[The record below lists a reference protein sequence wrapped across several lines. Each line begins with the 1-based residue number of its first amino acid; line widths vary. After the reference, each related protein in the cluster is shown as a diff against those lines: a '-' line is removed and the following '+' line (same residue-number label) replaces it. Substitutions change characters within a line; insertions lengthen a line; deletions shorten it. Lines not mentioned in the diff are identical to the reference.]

1 MPSIR
6 VGFGSDYTL
15 KNQRVGIGT
24 DNPRAE
30 LDVRGTLKGD
40 FNITG
45 VSTLS
50 VYSGFAAQKQNITK
64 DSSIGFS
71 TTGIGTVGVT
81 SFISVNERETGF
93 LSLVG
98 EYNTLSED
106 LIVDE
111 GRIFEVST
119 TQNIGITTIGTQ
131 SVYVPSDSVVSAGTL
146 ESISVQSH
154 FSVPNG
160 GTSTRTADPV
170 EGMVRFNDDLNTLE
184 FWNGFEWRQFTVTG
198 ASGRG
203 VFAGGNTPTVV
214 STIQYVNISSL
225 GNSQDFGSLTAS
237 RVFTSGCSSSTRGL
251 YGGGLNPA
259 LVNIIEYITIAS
271 NSNSIDF
278 GDLFSPASGRYISA
292 SCSSSTRGIWAG
304 GYVPAAPAGYS
315 NVIDYVTIS
324 TIGNALDFG
333 DLIIPKMTSGF
344 SSPTRGIFSGGY
356 VPGST
361 ITQNMDFI
369 TISSTGNAV
378 LFGEMNVRRS
388 YSASL
393 SNSVRGIF
401 GGGVIVTPSSVIVN
415 TIDYVTIASTGNAIS
430 FGDMSQARRLVAGSS
445 TQIRGVFAG
454 GGTSVPASQVNT
466 IDYVTIAST
475 GNAQDFGD
483 LTSVIQ
489 GMGSCSDSHG
499 GLGGF

>member
-45 VSTLS
+45 VSTFV
-50 VYSGFAAQKQNITK
+50 VYSGFAAQKQNIAK

-106 LIVDE
+106 IVVDE

-119 TQNIGITTIGTQ
+119 TQNIGITTLGTQ

-160 GTSTRTADPV
+160 GTSTRPADPV

-203 VFAGGNTPTVV
+203 VFGGGASNPTFLAV
-214 STIQYVNISSL
+214 STIDFVQIYTQGNAVNFGTLTSGRNNIS
-225 GNSQDFGSLTAS
+225 
-237 RVFTSGCSSSTRGL
+237 
-251 YGGGLNPA
+251 
-259 LVNIIEYITIAS
+259 
-271 NSNSIDF
+271 
-278 GDLFSPASGRYISA
+278 
-292 SCSSSTRGIWAG
+292 SCSSSIRG
-304 GYVPAAPAGYS
+304 V
-315 NVIDYVTIS
+315 
-324 TIGNALDFG
+324 
-333 DLIIPKMTSGF
+333 
-344 SSPTRGIFSGGY
+344 
-356 VPGST
+356 
-361 ITQNMDFI
+361 
-369 TISSTGNAV
+369 
-378 LFGEMNVRRS
+378 
-388 YSASL
+388 
-393 SNSVRGIF
+393 F
-401 GGGVIVTPSSVIVN
+401 GGGATPTYVN
-415 TIDYVTIASTGNAIS
+415 TIDYVTIASEGNAIS
-430 FGDMSQARRLVAGSS
+430 FGTLSTTNRAYASACSSSTRGLFGGGYTTSPANATVNVIDYIQFSTLGNAVDFGDLFTGRYSTASFSSPTRGIWAGGAPSGTAFNIIDFVTISS
-445 TQIRGVFAG
+445 TGNAVKFGELTTKRWALSGCSNSVRGISAGGGINTPTFTNIIDYVTIASLGNATYFGDLTEVKNRPGGCATQIRGVFGGSSPAG
-454 GGTSVPASQVNT
+454 NV
-466 IDYVTIAST
+466 IEYVTIAST

-483 LTSVIQ
+483 LTVGRLSLAA
-489 GMGSCSDSHG
+489 CSDSHG